1 MNKRVDNQNSKD
13 MVLMIVLVFVM
24 LLALILFDVVLDPT
38 DIPFFDLI

>member
-13 MVLMIVLVFVM
+13 MELMIVLIFVV
-24 LLALILFDVVLDPT
+24 LLALILFDVVLDPI